1 MDTGREAS
9 LGEEQAHPR
18 VSIESRCAPCFLGH
32 SHRTH
37 LSLDLPPRNPNVH
50 LCTSTEMNR
59 LQRIDERRQTFAA
72 LQDVDHGPAALA
84 WSTTAARDEL

>member
-18 VSIESRCAPCFLGH
+18 VSIESRCAPCFLGQ

-37 LSLDLPPRNPNVH
+37 LSLDSPPRNPNVD
-50 LCTSTEMNR
+50 CTSTEMNR

-72 LQDVDHGPAALA
+72 IQDVDHGPAALA
-84 WSTTAARDEL
+84 WSTTATRDEL